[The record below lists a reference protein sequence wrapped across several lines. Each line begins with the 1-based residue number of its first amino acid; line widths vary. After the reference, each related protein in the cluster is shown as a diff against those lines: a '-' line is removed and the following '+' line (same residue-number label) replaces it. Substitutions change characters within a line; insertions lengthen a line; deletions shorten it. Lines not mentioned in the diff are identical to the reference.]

1 MDANAETYLV
11 VYRIGCSIH
20 DLLQTV
26 SQSNNFLFLDY
37 NFAPGRDMSLCL
49 CHLSALTQCQSPA
62 AATVT
67 AGRKAACVS
76 EVFCM
81 DPIADRQQEWNNP

>member
-1 MDANAETYLV
+1 
-11 VYRIGCSIH
+11 
-20 DLLQTV
+20 
-26 SQSNNFLFLDY
+26 
-37 NFAPGRDMSLCL
+37 MSLCL